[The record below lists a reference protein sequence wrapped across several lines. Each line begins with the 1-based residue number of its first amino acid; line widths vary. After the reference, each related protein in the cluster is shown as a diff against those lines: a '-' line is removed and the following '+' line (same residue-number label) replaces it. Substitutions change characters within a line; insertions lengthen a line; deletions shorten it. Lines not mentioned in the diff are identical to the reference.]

1 MRGYTR
7 AGLGVAAVLLVAVAL
22 WVVLHPSAGEQVLS
36 THPGERATVQLP
48 DGSEVVLNAS
58 SQLVYDPAAFAD
70 GRRHVR
76 VDGEAFLSVART
88 PDTPRPGFRVETP
101 DGTVRVLGTRFS
113 VTSRDGDTRVV
124 LDEGRVAVDTRAAD
138 RDTTVHMEPGDLVQF
153 DRETGRIERRLVNP
167 RVYSSW
173 TSGTLVFDETP
184 VAEVVDRIEATFNVE
199 VVVEDPAVFD
209 RTVSGSVEN
218 DLPTIVSGLSQI
230 LDRPIDRRG
239 DRVVIR

>member
-1 MRGYTR
+1 
-7 AGLGVAAVLLVAVAL
+7 
-22 WVVLHPSAGEQVLS
+22 
-36 THPGERATVQLP
+36 
-48 DGSEVVLNAS
+48 
-58 SQLVYDPAAFAD
+58 
-70 GRRHVR
+70 
-76 VDGEAFLSVART
+76 
-88 PDTPRPGFRVETP
+88 
-101 DGTVRVLGTRFS
+101 
-113 VTSRDGDTRVV
+113 
-124 LDEGRVAVDTRAAD
+124 
-138 RDTTVHMEPGDLVQF
+138 
-153 DRETGRIERRLVNP
+153 VNP